1 MKYAILWQP
10 TRDTFEPAWVLN
22 ETYSVALYGTKQAA
36 KKDIKQFVH
45 PNEYRAEAYNA
56 RARRTWT

>member
-10 TRDTFEPAWVLN
+10 TRDTFEPSWVLD
-22 ETYSVALYGTKQAA
+22 ESYSVALYGTEREA
-36 KKDIKQFVH
+36 KKDVREFVH
-45 PNEYRAEAYNA
+45 TEQYGVQPYNA